1 MATDGCSDSASG
13 EEEFLSGAKCKQCS
27 ELSMR
32 HDYVGSQECMVSS
45 KFILQG
51 RYTIDNIDC
60 VSILS
65 MVILL
70 AEFRVY

>member
-1 MATDGCSDSASG
+1 MMATDGCSDSASG

-45 KFILQG
+45 KFILY
-51 RYTIDNIDC
+51 RVT
-60 VSILS
+60 
-65 MVILL
+65 ILL
-70 AEFRVY
+70 AEFRVH